1 MIAKV
6 GRGKYPI
13 SEDIAFWFLEEL
25 IWVKMY
31 NLSLAPGK
39 ARFFFKMHVF
49 KTQEKAFM
57 VVNTYNNF
65 DKFTTLPT
73 LLQ

>member
-6 GRGKYPI
+6 GQGKYPI

-39 ARFFFKMHVF
+39 AHFFFKMHVF
-49 KTQEKAFM
+49 KTHEKAFM
-57 VVNTYNNF
+57 VVNMYNNF